1 MQSLKRVLWSLRSY
15 WLIVTGAFVSL
26 MLLTA
31 ANAVTP
37 QLFRWAI
44 DQGIT
49 RQDLPT
55 VLHSAGA
62 MVLVAIGRGMFN
74 FGQSFWAEQASQ
86 AIAYE
91 LRNKIFKKIQNL
103 SFSYHDQVQTSQLL
117 TRITSDV
124 EQIRT
129 FVGTSLIQVVGSL
142 VTLITISVIVLVMNW
157 QLALITLAM
166 VPLAAILLAR
176 FLTINQ
182 SLFGLVQQQL
192 GDLNAVLQENLIG
205 IRVVKAFVRESAEM
219 SRYTRLND
227 DLVTVNMQT
236 ISALRNTFPLIFL
249 LSNLITVAVVGYG
262 GSQVI
267 GGSFTIGELVAF
279 NSYLMLILQPILLVG
294 FAAPVIAQAAASA
307 ERVYEV
313 VDAEIEIR
321 NRPGAIPLQNYTVPC
336 PKQSPTTES
345 ALKEG
350 FPPQW
355 TGIGNPASA
364 PTHRISFENVHFR
377 YPGAASVALKGISFE
392 TKPKELIAIL
402 GSTGSGKST
411 IMNLIP
417 RFYDVTAGSVRID
430 GHDVRE
436 LTLESLRSQ
445 IGIVFQETTLFSGTI
460 GDNLAYAAPN
470 APMEAVIAAAK
481 TAQIHDFITS
491 LPQGYETVV
500 GERGVGLSG
509 GQKQRIAIART
520 LLTNYSILILD
531 DSTSAVDAKTA
542 AQIQESLD
550 DLMRHKT
557 CTAFVI
563 AQRISTVRNADRIF
577 LMDKGH
583 LVAQG
588 THDELMRN
596 SPLYGSILESQVKKE
611 PLSIRRIE

>member
-1 MQSLKRVLWSLRSY
+1 MQSLKRVLGSMGSY
-15 WLIVTGAFVSL
+15 WLIMLGAFMSL
-26 MLLTA
+26 LLLTA

-44 DQGIT
+44 DQGIA
-49 RQDLPT
+49 QKDLQT
-55 VLHSAGA
+55 VLYSASA
-62 MVLVAIGRGMFN
+62 MVVIGVGRGLFN

-86 AIAYE
+86 EVAYD
-91 LRNKIFKKIQNL
+91 LRNSIFKKIQNL
-103 SFSYHDQVQTSQLL
+103 SFSYHDQAQTSQLL

-129 FVGTSLIQVVGSL
+129 FIGTSLIQVIGSL

-157 QLALITLAM
+157 QLALITLTM
-166 VPLAAILLAR
+166 VPLSAVLLAQ
-176 FLTINQ
+176 FLTRNQ
-182 SLFGLVQQQL
+182 KIFGVIQQQL
-192 GDLNAVLQENLIG
+192 GNLNAVLQENLIG
-205 IRVVKAFVRESAEM
+205 VRIVKAFGRESVETK
-219 SRYTRLND
+219 RYTQLNNK
-227 DLVTVNMQT
+227 LVTLNMQT

-262 GSQVI
+262 GAEVI

-279 NSYLMLILQPILLVG
+279 NSYLMFILQPILLVS

-313 VDAEIEIR
+313 VDAQIEIR
-321 NRPGAIPLQNYTVPC
+321 NRPGAVPLQNYTDQTG
-336 PKQSPTTES
+336 KQSPPKV
-345 ALKEG
+345 L
-350 FPPQW
+350 
-355 TGIGNPASA
+355 
-364 PTHRISFENVHFR
+364 THRITFEDVHFR
-377 YPGAASVALKGISFE
+377 YPGAATAALKGISFE
-392 TKPKELIAIL
+392 TKPRELIAIL

-417 RFYDVTAGSVRID
+417 RFYDVTAGAVRID
-430 GHDVRE
+430 GHDVRD
-436 LTLESLRSQ
+436 LTLESLRSA

-460 GDNLAYAAPN
+460 RDNIAYAAPN
-470 APMEAVIAAAK
+470 ASLEAVMAAAK

-491 LPQGYETVV
+491 LPEGYQALV

-520 LLTNYSILILD
+520 LLTNYRILILD

-550 DLMRHKT
+550 DLMGQRT

-563 AQRISTVRNADRIF
+563 AQRISTIHNADRIL
-577 LMDKGH
+577 LMDKGR

-588 THDELMRN
+588 THEELMRD
-596 SPLYGSILESQVKKE
+596 SPLYGSILESQV
-611 PLSIRRIE
+611 RRIE

>member
-1 MQSLKRVLWSLRSY
+1 MQSLKRVIWSLGSY

-44 DQGIT
+44 DQGIA
-49 RQDLPT
+49 RQDLRT
-55 VLHSAGA
+55 VLYSAGA

-86 AIAYE
+86 GIAYD

-142 VTLITISVIVLVMNW
+142 VTLITVTIIILVMNW
-157 QLALITLAM
+157 QLAVITLAM

-182 SLFGLVQQQL
+182 TLFSLVQQQL

-321 NRPGAIPLQNYTVPC
+321 NRPGAIPLQNYTGPTG
-336 PKQSPTTES
+336 KQSPTT
-345 ALKEG
+345 
-350 FPPQW
+350 
-355 TGIGNPASA
+355 
-364 PTHRISFENVHFR
+364 HRITFENVHFR
-377 YPGAASVALKGISFE
+377 YPGAASVALKGICFE

-460 GDNLAYAAPN
+460 GDNIAYAAPN

-481 TAQIHDFITS
+481 TAQIHEFITS

-611 PLSIRRIE
+611 PFSVRSIE